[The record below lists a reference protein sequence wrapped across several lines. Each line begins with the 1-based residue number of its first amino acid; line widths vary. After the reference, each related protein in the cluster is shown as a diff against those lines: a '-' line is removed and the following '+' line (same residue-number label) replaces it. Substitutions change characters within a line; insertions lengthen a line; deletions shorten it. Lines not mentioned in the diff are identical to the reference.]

1 MVRHLVLVDLRS
13 VLEEL
18 IEDRLLLII
27 LDAHSLSLN
36 GTALQSKDR
45 YVVTLLL
52 SQIKWFNLLEL
63 MLALLS
69 LIVVTR

>member
-27 LDAHSLSLN
+27 LDAHTLSLN

-69 LIVVTR
+69 LVVVTR

>member
-27 LDAHSLSLN
+27 LDAHALSLN

-69 LIVVTR
+69 LVVVTR